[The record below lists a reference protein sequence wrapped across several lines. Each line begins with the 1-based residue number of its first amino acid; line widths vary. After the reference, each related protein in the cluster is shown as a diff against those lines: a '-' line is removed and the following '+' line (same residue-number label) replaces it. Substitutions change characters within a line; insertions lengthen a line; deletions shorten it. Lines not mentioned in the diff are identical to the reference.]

1 MADEDGTKIKSIMQ
15 NFHHNH
21 INFELEENM
30 KAADEERLIAE
41 HLHLVGNTITEDL
54 AMCSR

>member
-1 MADEDGTKIKSIMQ
+1 MVDKDRTKIKCIMQ
-15 NFHHNH
+15 NFHHN

-30 KAADEERLIAE
+30 KAADEDRLIAE
-41 HLHLVGNTITEDL
+41 HLYLVGNTITEDL